1 MTRRGLRGAGVATTA
16 SNPYSRKALLRGGV
30 MVTHE
35 AHNLGILV
43 QVQTPQHDMTKTTPL
58 VAPAAGGV
66 VRHPDFRL

>member
-1 MTRRGLRGAGVATTA
+1 MCGAGVATAA

-43 QVQTPQHDMTKTTPL
+43 QVQTPQQIDTKT
-58 VAPAAGGV
+58 A
-66 VRHPDFRL
+66 